1 MSEAS
6 ASKAFVVG
14 WPIAH
19 SRSPLIHGYWLK
31 LHGIAGSYER
41 IAVEPTSAEAFFA
54 GLGTAGFV
62 GGNVTVPHKETAFRM
77 ADRRDS
83 VAEMLQAVNTLWME
97 EGKLCATNTDAEGF
111 IANLDASAP
120 GWDNASKSA
129 LVLGAGGAARAVIWS
144 LLDRG
149 LEVHVAN
156 RNRARA
162 DDLQAHFKGVRAHGW
177 DEVPRLLA
185 RADVLV
191 NTTPLGME
199 GKDSLALDLSPLS
212 TDALVTD
219 IVYAPLITP
228 LLRLAMD
235 RGNRIVDGLG
245 MLLHQAVPGF
255 ERWFGVRPEVTPE
268 LRALIVADL
277 AAHAA

>member
-1 MSEAS
+1 MPDSHAPR
-6 ASKAFVVG
+6 AFVIG

-19 SRSPLIHGYWLK
+19 SRSPMIHGYWLRH
-31 LHGIAGSYER
+31 HGLLGSYER
-41 IAVEPTSAEAFFA
+41 VAVAPEKVDAFLT
-54 GLGTAGFV
+54 GLDKSGFV
-62 GGNVTVPHKETAFRM
+62 GGNVTVPHKEAAFRL
-77 ADRRDS
+77 ADLRDQ
-83 VAEMLQAVNTLWME
+83 VADKLQAVNTLWLE
-97 EGKLCATNTDAEGF
+97 DGKLCATNTDAEGF

-120 GWDNASKSA
+120 GWDRSAKSA

-144 LLDRG
+144 LAERG
-149 LEVHVAN
+149 LEVRVVN
-156 RNRARA
+156 RSRARA
-162 DDLQAHFKGVRAHGW
+162 DDLAATFKGVIAHDWSDG
-177 DEVPRLLA
+177 PKLLEA
-185 RADVLV
+185 TDVLV
-191 NTTPLGME
+191 NTTPLGMD
-199 GKDSLALDLSPLS
+199 GKDDLDLDLAPLS

-228 LLRLAMD
+228 LLERAQA

-277 AAHAA
+277 TGPKS